1 MRALIGI
8 ALVALVATPPRAQPA
23 TVTPAQAAAKVEATY
38 KDAASVT
45 ASFTKTQVNATFGM
59 TTITSGTVA
68 FQRPGKMAWD
78 FYKSGDRRTRSSAEG
93 AAKVVDKKKQ
103 RDNEFLFDGKDGW
116 MIRHKN
122 KEAVQQSMSATDLPA
137 VIAFLAGSGSLTKDF
152 AIAAPKDKN
161 QLVPGAVVIEL
172 TPKAPSASFTS
183 VLLVIDPTSW
193 TVTRSIVFVPS
204 GDQTT
209 YAFANVDTKAKL
221 DAKRFTFDAKKYPLY
236 KFQRLPASSKQTP

>member
-8 ALVALVATPPRAQPA
+8 ALVALVATPARAQPA

-78 FYKSGDRRTRSSAEG
+78 F
-93 AAKVVDKKKQ
+93 VDKKKQ